1 MNKDKLIKNALLVT
15 LLGAALQGCD
25 YFLPGNTELE
35 SYVSYTSDYDGDK
48 IVMNGYITD
57 GHGVYADLSHTYR
70 PEDKRHTDTAF
81 TAKVT
86 LLEDGKA
93 IATLHAQKK
102 RRLTSNYC
110 ERFTHYLLPG
120 EVNIECGRRYSLRA
134 ESENLGMA
142 ESAQCTVPSGVDI
155 DSVWAETSSYR
166 GLYHDFHAHYHGAAD
181 GLRAYPFM
189 RSYRYGKCHTR
200 SGWFDSKKML
210 TPDGGSGFTRVEN
223 SGYNRYTDSVSVE
236 VLTMGQEVQEYL
248 KSWSLYEESSADN
261 SYEYPI
267 AVMENVDGGHG
278 FVGTYAVGGITII
291 ADEANSVVGA
301 DDRWGARHDSLLDI
315 DSYTPFDWTAPME

>member
-1 MNKDKLIKNALLVT
+1 MNKDKLIKNALLAAV
-15 LLGAALQGCD
+15 LGAALQGCD
-25 YFLPGNTELE
+25 YFLPGNVELDR
-35 SYVSYTSDYDGDK
+35 YVSYTSDYEGDK

-70 PEDKRHTDTAF
+70 PEGKRRLDTAF

-93 IATLHAQKK
+93 IATLHAQKE

-120 EVNIECGRRYSLRA
+120 EVTIESGRHYSLRA
-134 ESENLGMA
+134 ESRTLGTA
-142 ESAQCTVPSGVDI
+142 ESTPCTVPSGVDI
-155 DSVWAETSSYR
+155 DSVWAETSYR
-166 GLYHDFHAHYHGAAD
+166 GLYLDFHAHYHGAAD

-210 TPDGGSGFTRVEN
+210 MPDDGSGFATAAN
-223 SGYNRYTDSVSVE
+223 SGYNHYTDSVSVE

-248 KSWSLYEESSADN
+248 KSWSLYEESSADY

-278 FVGTYAVGGITII
+278 FVGAYAVSGITII
-291 ADEANSVVGA
+291 ADEANSVVRE
-301 DDRWGARHDSLLDI
+301 DDRWGARYDSLLDI
-315 DSYTPFDWTAPME
+315 DYYTPFDWTAPRE